1 MDMLPAGVAIPRL
14 GSISLASNSS
24 LGDWRVVK
32 ATYTIKIRT
41 LKDDPQGLQAD
52 GKNGTLE
59 VRPDAPRPSR
69 SPTDRAV
76 VSEFD
81 VRSNGDQRIPLKYIG
96 ELNYFFV

>member
-1 MDMLPAGVAIPRL
+1 MFLRRSHRSDRGVESPVLSATAQLAVNTCGMIPKDCRR
-14 GSISLASNSS
+14 I
-24 LGDWRVVK
+24 RVES
-32 ATYTIKIRT
+32 
-41 LKDDPQGLQAD
+41 
-52 GKNGTLE
+52 GTLE

-81 VRSNGDQRIPLKYIG
+81 VRSNGDQRIPLKYIE

>member
-1 MDMLPAGVAIPRL
+1 MIPKDCRR
-14 GSISLASNSS
+14 I
-24 LGDWRVVK
+24 RVES
-32 ATYTIKIRT
+32 
-41 LKDDPQGLQAD
+41 
-52 GKNGTLE
+52 GTLE

-81 VRSNGDQRIPLKYIG
+81 VRSNGDQRIPLKYIE